1 MVAIEPT
8 LDWQRIMTKR
18 PGDWH
23 LRAAS
28 DTTLWIRKDDA
39 MGKSTH
45 ERFLEKV
52 QVNPET
58 GCWEWMGSKNF
69 KGYGYMWGG
78 VEVGKKIAVHRF
90 SHEHYNGPIP
100 AGMVVAHTCDC
111 RRCCNPEHLVLMT
124 YAENMRDKV
133 EKGRAGWPTGGF
145 RVGESEAKAGT
156 DLPPPDRYEQFVD
169 KIHIN
174 TKTGCWEWIG
184 STNHVGYG
192 ATSLNGKQTRAHR
205 LSWILHFGP
214 IPPGEG
220 HHGTV
225 VRHKCDVR
233 NCCNP
238 YHLELGSHQDNMR
251 DMVIRGRKKGS
262 KGEAN
267 VSSKLTRDQVLLVKK
282 FLAERWPARAGG
294 KGVGAGSCRFLARW
308 FGVDVMTIVNINTGK
323 NWRHV

>member
-1 MVAIEPT
+1 MVAIEPA
-8 LDWQRIMTKR
+8 LDWQRIMAKR
-18 PGDWH
+18 PGECN

-28 DTTLWIRKDDA
+28 DTTLCMRKDDA

-52 QVNPET
+52 QVNPDT

-100 AGMVVAHTCDC
+100 DGMVVAHTCDV
-111 RRCCNPEHLVLMT
+111 RNCCNPEHLVLMT
-124 YAENMRDKV
+124 YQENMDDRS
-133 EKGRAGWPTGGF
+133 EKGRAGHF
-145 RVGESEAKAGT
+145 RVGDEVKVGT
-156 DLPPPDRYEQFVD
+156 DIQPPDRYEVFMD

-174 TKTGCWEWIG
+174 TETGCWEWIG
-184 STNHVGYG
+184 FTNRIGYG
-192 ATSLNGKQTRAHR
+192 VTSLKGKQIRTHR
-205 LSWILHFGP
+205 LSWVLHFGP

-238 YHLELGSHQDNMR
+238 YHLELGSHKDNMADAAR
-251 DMVIRGRKKGS
+251 RNRMSRLF
-262 KGEAN
+262 GEAGP
-267 VSSKLTRDQVLLVKK
+267 SSVLTEQQVRLIKE
-282 FLAERWPARAGG
+282 FLDRWPPRPGG
-294 KGVGAGSCRFLARW
+294 KGIGAGSCRFAARW
-308 FGVDVMTIVNINTGK
+308 FGVNVMTIVNINTGK
-323 NWRHV
+323 TWRHL